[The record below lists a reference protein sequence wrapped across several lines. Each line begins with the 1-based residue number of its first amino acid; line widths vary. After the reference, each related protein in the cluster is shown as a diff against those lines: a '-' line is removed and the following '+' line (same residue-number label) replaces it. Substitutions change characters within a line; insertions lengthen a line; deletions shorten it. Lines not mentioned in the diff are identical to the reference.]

1 MSKEVSQVFT
11 IANLLTMSRAFL
23 LVPIII
29 ALHNGQN
36 VLALVIMT
44 IGAITDLFDGFVAR
58 HFNTVS
64 SFGKVLDPTSDKMVI
79 GTILIYLCA
88 FRGLPWWFF
97 LILLFRDS
105 SIMASAAYLMNA
117 HSKAFQANFSGKVSV
132 NFLAL
137 TVILFVLDLDPYKT
151 YVMWIA
157 AAVMVL
163 SWLRYMRVFFIYLK
177 IHLQRKTG
185 SSQHV

>member
-1 MSKEVSQVFT
+1 
-11 IANLLTMSRAFL
+11 
-23 LVPIII
+23 
-29 ALHNGQN
+29 
-36 VLALVIMT
+36 
-44 IGAITDLFDGFVAR
+44 
-58 HFNTVS
+58 
-64 SFGKVLDPTSDKMVI
+64 
-79 GTILIYLCA
+79 
-88 FRGLPWWFF
+88 
-97 LILLFRDS
+97 
-105 SIMASAAYLMNA
+105 MASAAYLMNA